1 MSNDSKI
8 RKILKKLGGK
18 YLADKITSTPF
29 QIKKENK
36 QKMLKNNKVLTQKDY
51 KNLTESQ
58 KLKFDVAKETKNIP
72 VLSKFGTS
80 TGRVT
85 IYDSESYK
93 PAKAITRADML
104 MITGFGMEGK
114 TTAKNRFKQ
123 FTKENLKK
131 VDTTKS
137 KKTYSTKYGKKIG
150 IKPKVTKKRKND

>member
-18 YLADKITSTPF
+18 NLADKVTSTPA
-29 QIKKENK
+29 QVKKKNK
-36 QKMLKNNKVLTQKDY
+36 EKMLNNNTILTQKDY
-51 KNLTESQ
+51 KNLTDAQ
-58 KLKFDVAKETKNIP
+58 QLKFDVAKETKNIP
-72 VLSKFGTS
+72 VISKN
-80 TGRVT
+80 GRVT

-93 PAKAITRADML
+93 PSKPLTRGEM
-104 MITGFGMEGK
+104 MMVTGFGFGTLKEKYPQRM
-114 TTAKNRFKQ
+114 FKQ

-150 IKPKVTKKRKND
+150 IKPKVNVKRKND